1 MALKKSQQNRLK
13 GRLGSI
19 ARVIACASFLVL
31 TIIGV
36 SSIVRAMSL
45 ETIANQNG
53 IPASWQAASL
63 GNPSTITVP
72 ITYWD
77 QRQDNCGANNRQFE
91 WTMCRIYA
99 QNAQQGLV
107 KNTLGSDGLPV
118 PAYTTTASARAAGVH
133 ETSENVTGHDPVQ
146 PGDNFYM
153 WFHDTDR
160 SKSFKREITF
170 TNAGKNTY
178 TYGGSN
184 IFPLDD
190 VDYSNG
196 DTAWQSGHNFHFT
209 AHLSI
214 PVKIAASGQERFE
227 FSGDDDVWVFLDNQL
242 VLDIGGLH
250 SALEGW
256 FTINSDG
263 TITTYVETAGY
274 KTINIGISEGD
285 VVNLDFFYAE
295 RSTSAS
301 NTKITIRNM
310 NWPISADSN
319 LDSSIVGKI
328 SETESNLVQNVT
340 SIKNR
345 DPANPL
351 VLERLAAY
359 VKETEQIPDES
370 GKVTTKTTEGYLPL
384 SSKTLFYTT
393 TPGIESSW
401 QPVEISA
408 PDSTTAGFNLAT
420 PFTMAPAGN
429 TGDTLYFRYFTETSE
444 YSGTMISQINYYT
457 KLDNQAGVT
466 YDYSQVNYTSD
477 KKPDPVT
484 HDVTIKYIY
493 EDSSEAA
500 PDHVESLKPGD
511 IYEIESPEISGFT
524 PNITKITGTMNDSD
538 IEFIVIYKPAEPDVP
553 EIPKHLVT
561 IKYVYEDDTP
571 AAESYIQELEEG
583 TTYSVISPDIENYTP
598 DHGQIEGI
606 VGEQDAEHVV
616 IYSKNADPEPIIP
629 VDPETPDQPVEPE
642 IPQPPI
648 IPGSDIIGDDLVYVA
663 PLGEVAFVPNTGV
676 IGSSVAKIFE
686 ETFAEIILSQGFV
699 MAMLLIFAG
708 SFAIYFSYRKYMTPA
723 TAAATSKK
731 TRKTTY
737 AKSAKKMPASKKPST
752 KNASKMKA
760 PTKKR
765 KK

>member
-19 ARVIACASFLVL
+19 ARIIACASFLVL

-53 IPASWQAASL
+53 VPASWQAASL

-77 QRQDNCGANNRQFE
+77 QRQDDCNTSNRQFE
-91 WTMCRIYA
+91 WTMCSIYA
-99 QNAQQGLV
+99 QTAQQGIV
-107 KNTLGSDGLPV
+107 KNTLGNDGLPV
-118 PAYTTTASARAAGVH
+118 PAHVTTASAQAAGVNQL
-133 ETSENVTGHDPVQ
+133 SENVTGHDPVQ

-160 SKSFKREITF
+160 SKSFEREITF
-170 TNAGKNTY
+170 TNTGKNTY

-184 IFPLDD
+184 IFPLDN

-196 DTAWQSGHNFHFT
+196 DTAWQQGHNFHFT

-214 PVKIAASGQERFE
+214 PVKIAASGEERFE
-227 FSGDDDVWVFLDNQL
+227 FSGDDDVWVFLNDQL

-250 SALEGW
+250 PALEGW

-263 TITTYVETAGY
+263 TVTTYVETAGY

-295 RSTSAS
+295 RSTSES

-310 NWPISADSN
+310 NWPISADSQH
-319 LDSSIVGKI
+319 DSTIVGKI
-328 SETESNLVQNVT
+328 SDTESNLVQNLT

-345 DPANPL
+345 DPSRPL
-351 VLERLAAY
+351 ILERIAAY
-359 VKETEQIPDES
+359 IKENEQIPDES

-393 TPGIESSW
+393 TPEVESSW

-408 PDSTTAGFNLAT
+408 PDNTTSGFNLAT
-420 PFTMAPAGN
+420 PLTMAPAGS

-444 YSGTMISQINYYT
+444 YSGNMTSQVNYYT
-457 KLDNQAGVT
+457 TLDGHAGVT
-466 YDYSQVNYTSD
+466 YDYSQVTYTSD

-484 HDVTIKYIY
+484 HNITVKYIY

-500 PDHVESLKPGD
+500 PTYIKSLKPGD
-511 IYEIESPEISGFT
+511 SYEIDSPAINGFT
-524 PNITKITGTMNDSD
+524 PNISKITGTINDSD
-538 IEFIVIYKPAEPDVP
+538 VEFIVIYKPAEPEVP
-553 EIPKHLVT
+553 EVLKHLVT
-561 IKYVYEDDTP
+561 IKYIYEDGTP
-571 AAESYIQELEEG
+571 AAESFIQELEEG
-583 TTYSVISPDIENYTP
+583 ATYSVISPDIENHTP
-598 DHGQIEGI
+598 DQGQVEGT
-606 VGEQDAEHVV
+606 VEGQDIEHVV
-616 IYSKNADPEPIIP
+616 VYTKNPDPEPIIP
-629 VDPETPDQPVEPE
+629 VDPETPDQPTTDPE
-642 IPQPPI
+642 IPRPPV
-648 IPGSDIIGDDLVYVA
+648 IPGSDIIDDDLLYLA
-663 PLGEVAFVPNTGV
+663 PLGEIAFVPNTGV

-686 ETFAEIILSQGFV
+686 ETFAEVILSQGFV
-699 MAMLLIFAG
+699 MATLLIFAG
-708 SFAIYFSYRKYMTPA
+708 SFAIYFSHRKYMAPA
-723 TAAATSKK
+723 TAATTAKK
-731 TRKTTY
+731 TRKATY
-737 AKSAKKMPASKKPST
+737 AKSAKKMPASKKTNLKS
-752 KNASKMKA
+752 ASKTVA
-760 PTKKR
+760 KKH